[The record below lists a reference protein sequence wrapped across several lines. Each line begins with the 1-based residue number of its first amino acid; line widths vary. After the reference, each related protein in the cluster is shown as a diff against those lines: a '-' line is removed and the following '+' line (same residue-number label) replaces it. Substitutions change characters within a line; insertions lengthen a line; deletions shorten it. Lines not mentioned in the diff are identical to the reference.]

1 MKNLCELLS
10 TMNCACGVEQSVV
23 YICPFRGHLQSSRC
37 GCFKETSDGD
47 NSWKHMACSQ
57 ADEFFSCIKQAD
69 VTGKWKRTYNA
80 IRTRIATFTTEIS
93 HTDVIDIL
101 SMVSGLKKNTFFG
114 KWTYGE
120 RRGRNCSD
128 QPVRSSWP
136 LPLSS
141 YYYYYYYYY
150 CCCCCC
156 CLVIGI
162 INYNWIEF

>member
-101 SMVSGLKKNTFFG
+101 SMVSGLKKTLFSENERTER
-114 KWTYGE
+114 GE
-120 RRGRNCSD
+120 EETVLTSPSEAAGLCHY
-128 QPVRSSWP
+128 PV
-136 LPLSS
+136 
-141 YYYYYYYYY
+141 
-150 CCCCCC
+150 
-156 CLVIGI
+156 I
-162 INYNWIEF
+162 IIIIIIIIAAAAAAA